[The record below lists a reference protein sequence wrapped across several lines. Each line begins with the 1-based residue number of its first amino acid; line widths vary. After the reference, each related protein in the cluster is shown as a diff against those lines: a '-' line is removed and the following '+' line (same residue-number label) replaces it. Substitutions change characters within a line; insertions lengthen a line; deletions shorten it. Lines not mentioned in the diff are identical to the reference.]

1 VERRRF
7 LDPSQPQTLQGAVL
21 LCYINAAFSIFYLA
35 LGAALPLILIVA
47 AVGAYGIAND
57 RRWGYRLAVAAA
69 GIYVVGQAIAFVAFE
84 HSFNGILTLAFA
96 VLLIVLLLHPQSRHY
111 QRIWFH

>member
-1 VERRRF
+1 VEKRRF

-21 LCYINAAFSIFYLA
+21 FCYINAVFSIFYLLA
-35 LGAALPLILIVA
+35 GAPLPLILLVA

-57 RRWGYRLAVAAA
+57 RKWGYRLAVVAAS
-69 GIYVVGQAIAFVAFE
+69 IYVVGQALAFVTFE
-84 HSFNGILTLAFA
+84 HNFNGILTLAFA
-96 VLLIVLLLHPQSRHY
+96 VLLIVLLLHPQSRSY